1 MREDV
6 VEDVAAAHLIDEDD
20 RIVFFD
26 VLLPVTIPVAGGY
39 TVSELQ
45 RAWHVEGKVFQALLR
60 ARQILAVDAHG

>member
-6 VEDVAAAHLIDEDD
+6 VEDIAATYLVDEDNC
-20 RIVFFD
+20 IVFFD

-45 RAWHVEGKVFQALLR
+45 RVWHVEGKVFQALLR
-60 ARQILAVDAHG
+60 ARQILTVDAHG